1 MNGFIK
7 LHRKL
12 VEWEW
17 YSDSATKDVFL
28 HLLLSANFKPTSWKG
43 IEIKPGQVVIGRKKL
58 SEELGLSE
66 RQVRTALNHLKST
79 NEVAIETTNRFSV
92 VTVVNWEKYQIE
104 SSDDD
109 KQTDQQNANDRPTSD
124 QQTTSKRPQRKNVK
138 KDKNVKKERNII
150 PPPRSLLKEYITKNH
165 FQVDADR
172 FYDFYESK
180 GWLIGKQRMKD
191 WQAAVRTWSRK
202 ENHGDKP
209 DAEPKNGNRQGDY
222 DYSGFFVN
230 GGDF

>member
-1 MNGFIK
+1 MSENEGYIK
-7 LHRKL
+7 LYRQILDNPVVCKD
-12 VEWEW
+12 
-17 YSDSATKDVFL
+17 SDHIATWIF
-28 HLLLSANFKPTSWKG
+28 LLSRATYKNCPAIFNGKK
-43 IEIKPGQVVIGRKKL
+43 IILNPGQLITGRKKI
-58 SEELGLSE
+58 SEKFSISE
-66 RQVRTALNHLKST
+66 SKVQRILHLFEK
-79 NEVAIETTNRFSV
+79 EHQIEQQTCNKNRLITIV
-92 VTVVNWEKYQIE
+92 EWHKYQSTE
-104 SSDDD
+104 
-109 KQTDQQNANDRPTSD
+109 QQAE
-124 QQTTSKRPQRKNVK
+124 QQLNNKRTTTEQQLNTNKKEK

-150 PPPRSLLKEYITKNH
+150 PPPRNLLEAYIAENH